1 LANLLRR
8 VSHVGM
14 KKLILT
20 LAAVALCQP
29 ATSTLVNAAPPP
41 RPAQAAATD
50 DWAYEIVEQLTRE
63 VGARQA
69 GTDAE
74 QKARDWA
81 VKKLNAMG
89 FSNVREESFM
99 MPTWVRGAEK
109 ASVIG
114 RLTMNLSIT
123 ALGNSGSTGAKPLTG
138 EIAYFRTFDALVDAD
153 PVAIKGKIVFVDHD
167 MTRTQDGSSYGY
179 FGRARRQGP
188 NVAAKKGALAIIVRS
203 AGTSEHDH
211 PHTGNTN
218 FDAGVTPIPA
228 AAISNAS
235 ADSFVAAF
243 VNSPRESTWKL
254 DKTSKGNKTKLRDYK
269 LQIYTPPV
277 EVQMVLTPRNLGQQK
292 SGNVIAE
299 LTGSNPALPPI
310 LIACHLDSW
319 DLATGAID
327 DASGCGIITAA
338 ASYMKGQNTRTI
350 RILWAGAEEVGI
362 WGGKA
367 YGEKYADQPHA
378 LAMES
383 DFGADRVWAVDFN
396 LPESAKA
403 LQERIARRLA
413 LIGITPRKEKAG
425 GGADIGPIIA
435 KQGLGVIDL
444 QQDGTRYF
452 DIHHNATDTIAVID
466 KAQLRQNVVAWTTVL
481 EEVANYTG
489 ELKPE
494 KTP

>member
-14 KKLILT
+14 KKLILSAAIVVFAQTAT
-20 LAAVALCQP
+20 LA
-29 ATSTLVNAAPPP
+29 SSPPLP
-41 RPAQAAATD
+41 PAQMAATD
-50 DWAYEIVEQLTRE
+50 ELAYEIVERLTRE
-63 VGARQA
+63 VGARQG
-69 GTDAE
+69 GTAAE
-74 QKARDWA
+74 QRARDWA
-81 VKKLNAMG
+81 MKKLSAMG
-89 FSNVREESFM
+89 FSNVREDSFM
-99 MPTWVRGAEK
+99 MPTWVRGVEK
-109 ASVIG
+109 ASILSP
-114 RLTMNLSIT
+114 RRMELSIT
-123 ALGNSGSTGAKPLTG
+123 ALGNSGSTGAKPLKG
-138 EIAYFRTFDALVDAD
+138 EIAYFRTFDDLTAATDMQV
-153 PVAIKGKIVFVDHD
+153 KGKIVFLDHD

-179 FGRARRQGP
+179 FGRARFQGP
-188 NVAAKKGALAIIVRS
+188 NVAAKKSALAIIVRS
-203 AGTSEHDH
+203 AGTADHDH

-218 FDAGVTPIPA
+218 FDAGITPIPA
-228 AAISNAS
+228 AAISNVDAEMLFS
-235 ADSFVAAF
+235 IHVNATKYLKANRAAF
-243 VNSPRESTWKL
+243 KL
-254 DKTSKGNKTKLRDYK
+254 TRQVAPMAYYFVPTT
-269 LQIYTPPV
+269 LQMT
-277 EVQMVLTPRNLGQQK
+277 LTPKNLGQQK

-466 KAQLRQNVVAWTTVL
+466 KAQLRQNVVAWTIVL

-494 KTP
+494 KAP